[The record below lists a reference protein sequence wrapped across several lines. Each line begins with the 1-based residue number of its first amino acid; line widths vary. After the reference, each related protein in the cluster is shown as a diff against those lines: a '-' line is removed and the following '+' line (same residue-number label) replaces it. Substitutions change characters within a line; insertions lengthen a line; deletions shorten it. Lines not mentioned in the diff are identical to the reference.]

1 MQYKRLKSWGKYRS
15 GLEKKVGDSLKQQ
28 KIKAKYETLKI
39 KYIKPATPHMYTQDF
54 ILPNGI
60 IIEVKGLFN
69 SSDRK
74 KHILVKDQ
82 HPDLDIRFVF
92 SNSKSKLY
100 KKSKSTYRDWCIK
113 HGFLYADKDIPQE
126 WIKEET

>member
-1 MQYKRLKSWGKYRS
+1 MF
-15 GLEKKVGDSLKQQ
+15 
-28 KIKAKYETLKI
+28 
-39 KYIKPATPHMYTQDF
+39 TPDF